1 MPAFFNGLTENE
13 KAPRKTGGA
22 FSLKLVEADQ
32 LVLIEAVAQ
41 GSTP

>member
-1 MPAFFNGLTENE
+1 MNEQKTE
-13 KAPRKTGGA
+13 KAPRRTGGA
-22 FSLKLVEADQ
+22 FSLKLLKADQ